1 VKKRARRNARKLPKP
16 RVTRTQLLEAR
27 LRITR
32 AKYRAAVKAHSHRA
46 DQSFRSGY
54 CAALRYSEQV
64 LRDHGQPLLA
74 DRIRDRRFGIE
85 DGTQK
90 IEFIE
95 QITLI
100 DPIDTPFFSMAPK
113 VKAKDTYHQWVTDVL
128 KPVTEQRLGW
138 WIRIPY
144 GWFLSLKKVFKP

>member
-1 VKKRARRNARKLPKP
+1 MKKRARRNARKLPKP
-16 RVTRTQLLEAR
+16 RVTEVQLLQAR
-27 LRITR
+27 LRIMR
-32 AKYRAAVKAHSHRA
+32 AKHRAASRALVDQYDRAFKSGYVAGLRWAENLPGRA
-46 DQSFRSGY
+46 DWT
-54 CAALRYSEQV
+54 A
-64 LRDHGQPLLA
+64 
-74 DRIRDRRFGIE
+74 RIREYRDAIE
-85 DGTQK
+85 NGTK
-90 IEFIE
+90 RIGLIE